1 MGTIATIKNKT
12 AKAAKK
18 SDLDSKDSRTNSTKK
33 TAGSKKIE
41 SKAILQKA
49 APFDS
54 VSSAKKTK
62 SAGESTGKSKG
73 AAKKT
78 GSKSI
83 PHQELPEPK
92 ILLTKIPNPNAR
104 FFRSSSASK
113 EAKIKK
119 ESLMAEV
126 AAALDDSDETE
137 DQELEVA
144 KPKPATET
152 ISSFDRTGDI
162 NLNIYFKNISKIPLL
177 KREEEVD
184 IAKQMENGRKKKNL
198 IMIENA
204 RAELVRRNLK
214 LVVSIAKKFYHPDM
228 HLLDLIQEGNLGLM
242 KAAEKFDYKMGNKF
256 STYATWWIRQAIA
269 RAIVDKGRTIRYPA
283 HISETLSKILK
294 ATEILYK
301 NLNRQPTE
309 DEVAKESNLP
319 VGKVRK
325 VLKVTGEIH
334 SLDDPLSAE
343 GEAQLKDLLK
353 DARVRSPLERT
364 IESNFRE
371 LTTSLL
377 DTLSPREQQVVRLRF
392 GLNPQGKEHTLEEVG
407 RILNVT
413 RERIRQIESNALQ
426 KLRRSSKSFILR
438 TFLD

>member
-1 MGTIATIKNKT
+1 MASVRHPRVAHKT
-12 AKAAKK
+12 E
-18 SDLDSKDSRTNSTKK
+18 
-33 TAGSKKIE
+33 GSH
-41 SKAILQKA
+41 ADA
-49 APFDS
+49 
-54 VSSAKKTK
+54 SAK
-62 SAGESTGKSKG
+62 S

-78 GSKSI
+78 TPASKGKKT
-83 PHQELPEPK
+83 QEVKTKAPK
-92 ILLTKIPNPNAR
+92 PAPVPAKAAASKKSSPKEAAPKAPAPKAPAPKVPAPKVPAPKMPNPNAR
-104 FFRSSSASK
+104 FFRSSEGSK

-126 AAALDDSDETE
+126 AAALDDSE
-137 DQELEVA
+137 DGEEQELEVGTKA
-144 KPKPATET
+144 KTVSESIP
-152 ISSFDRTGDI
+152 SFDRTGDI

-184 IAKQMENGRKKKNL
+184 IAKQMESGRKKKSL
-198 IMIENA
+198 TTIESA

-407 RILNVT
+407 RILTVT

>member
-1 MGTIATIKNKT
+1 
-12 AKAAKK
+12 
-18 SDLDSKDSRTNSTKK
+18 
-33 TAGSKKIE
+33 
-41 SKAILQKA
+41 
-49 APFDS
+49 
-54 VSSAKKTK
+54 
-62 SAGESTGKSKG
+62 
-73 AAKKT
+73 
-78 GSKSI
+78 
-83 PHQELPEPK
+83 
-92 ILLTKIPNPNAR
+92 
-104 FFRSSSASK
+104 
-113 EAKIKK
+113 
-119 ESLMAEV
+119 
-126 AAALDDSDETE
+126 
-137 DQELEVA
+137 
-144 KPKPATET
+144 
-152 ISSFDRTGDI
+152 
-162 NLNIYFKNISKIPLL
+162 
-177 KREEEVD
+177 
-184 IAKQMENGRKKKNL
+184 
-198 IMIENA
+198 MIENA